1 MGQHKYN
8 PNCQLAAEVNRHH
21 ILRAKD
27 TFKRSPQYC
36 STDYNYARFNVICT
50 GGYMQWEMVDG
61 ELREYES

>member
-1 MGQHKYN
+1 M
-8 PNCQLAAEVNRHH
+8 NRHH

-36 STDYNYARFNVICT
+36 STDYNYARFNVICA